1 MTRGSWAL
9 VALFFLL
16 CLVWG
21 SSFIMMKV
29 ATPVFGGMR
38 VSAYRLLLGG
48 LVLLPLAIRGWR
60 RSPIQKRHLGALL
73 VLVTIGNAIPFT
85 VQPFVIDHTGNSAF
99 MGLMVVFVPV
109 LTIFWSR
116 LLLKTR
122 ESRSDWVGVVGGLI
136 CLLVMLW
143 DVRAL
148 ELGWVDVLLAC
159 SVPICYSWA
168 STLVKRDL
176 QGIDTAVISAVS
188 LILAGLCVLVAEVP
202 LQRVAPVGPAPG
214 VEMHALAVWSMLAL
228 GIVSTGLATAGFFI
242 MINRVSP
249 LYLSMASYVVPL
261 VAIGW
266 GWSDGESVSLVQ
278 TLAMT
283 FVMLMV
289 AVVQLPVLRS
299 RGGTST

>member
-1 MTRGSWAL
+1 MTRGAWGL
-9 VALFFLL
+9 VLLFLCL

-48 LVLLPLAIRGWR
+48 LVLLPLAVRGWR
-60 RSPIQKRHLGALL
+60 RSPIRRKHLGALFI
-73 VLVTIGNAIPFT
+73 LVTVGNAIPFT
-85 VQPFVIDHTGNSAF
+85 VQPFVIHHTGNSAF

-116 LLLKTR
+116 VLLKTR
-122 ESRSDWVGVVGGLI
+122 ESRSDWVGVAGGLI

-148 ELGWVDVLLAC
+148 KLGWLDVVLAC

-188 LILAGLCVLVAEVP
+188 LILAGSCVLVAEIP
-202 LQRVAPVGPAPG
+202 MQQVADVGPEPG
-214 VEMHALAVWSMLAL
+214 AQVHALAVWSMLAL
-228 GIVSTGLATAGFFI
+228 GIVSTGLATVGFFI

-266 GWSDGESVSLVQ
+266 GWLDAEAVSLGQ
-278 TLAMT
+278 TLAMV
-283 FVMLMV
+283 FVLVMV
-289 AVVQLPVLRS
+289 AVVQLPTLRA
-299 RGGTST
+299 RGGVRS